1 MTSSS
6 YLPTPG
12 DTAGSAKTSPGGQRA
27 LVLGCGDVGSA
38 VAHQLFRAGVQVVL
52 CDLPRSAHARRGM
65 AFTDALFDG
74 EATLAGVTARRVAD
88 CAEVRECWR
97 EGAAVALLTI
107 PEAEVL
113 AAMSFDLLVDATMR
127 RNRPPGDIRQHA
139 PLTIGVGPGFA
150 PGENCHVAIESQ
162 WGAQLGAVLDD
173 RRTAPLA
180 GGPKPL
186 AGVGRE
192 RFVPAPVDGVWRT
205 RAALGGHVG
214 TGDVVGMLEGLP
226 IRAPLDGT
234 LRGVTRDGVRVRAG
248 QRIVEV
254 DPRESPQV
262 FGLGERPLAVATG
275 VLRALATRSGA

>member
-1 MTSSS
+1 M
-6 YLPTPG
+6 PG
-12 DTAGSAKTSPGGQRA
+12 DTAGPAKASAGARRA

-38 VAHQLFRAGVQVVL
+38 VAHQLFLAGVQVVL

-74 EATLAGVTARRVAD
+74 EATLDGVTARRVAD
-88 CAEVRECWR
+88 CAGVSECWR
-97 EGAAVALLTI
+97 AGGAIALVTI

-113 AAMSFDLLVDATMR
+113 AALSFDLLVDATMR
-127 RNRPPGDIRQHA
+127 RKRPPGDIRQHA

-150 PGENCHVAIESQ
+150 PGSNCHVAIESQ
-162 WGAQLGAVLDD
+162 WGAQLGTVLDD
-173 RRTAPLA
+173 RQTAPLA

-186 AGVGRE
+186 DGVGRE
-192 RFVPAPVDGVWRT
+192 RFVPAPVDGVWRA
-205 RAALGGHVG
+205 RAELGSRVAAGE
-214 TGDVVGMLEGLP
+214 VVGMLEELA
-226 IRAPLDGT
+226 IRAPLGGT

-254 DPRESPQV
+254 DPRDPPQV

-275 VLRALATRSGA
+275 VLRVLAARNGA